1 MSFKILHRD
10 HGLKL
15 ASPLEMS
22 KMFCESYY
30 IVTFLK
36 FHPQMSWK
44 SLHFFHPFQSWNSIS
59 TLGSILKYTFIELLQ
74 LGHTGFFVLI
84 TKWYIH
90 DNGKDTLQRDFSQK
104 RPRQLRRLCHASILF
119 YSSNF
124 MAVLRLSKSARF
136 RFLLTSLPDSFFL
149 PCLTRSN
156 LRCWLRKFWRNDPPQ
171 PPSIFL
177 LR

>member
-1 MSFKILHRD
+1 MKIL
-10 HGLKL
+10 
-15 ASPLEMS
+15 
-22 KMFCESYY
+22 
-30 IVTFLK
+30 T
-36 FHPQMSWK
+36 
-44 SLHFFHPFQSWNSIS
+44 FFHPFQSCNSIS

-104 RPRQLRRLCHASILF
+104 RPRQLRRLYHASILF

-171 PPSIFL
+171 PPLNLPIALKLSFLSDTKFVLSISWNPTTYCDHLSSYFCKT
-177 LR
+177 

>member
-1 MSFKILHRD
+1 
-10 HGLKL
+10 
-15 ASPLEMS
+15 
-22 KMFCESYY
+22 
-30 IVTFLK
+30 
-36 FHPQMSWK
+36 MSWK

-74 LGHTGFFVLI
+74 LGLTGFFILI

-90 DNGKDTLQRDFSQK
+90 DNGKDTLQRDFFQK

-136 RFLLTSLPDSFFL
+136 RFLLTSLPDSFFSSL
-149 PCLTRSN
+149 PDPLQSPLLAPEVLTQWPSSTPLN
-156 LRCWLRKFWRNDPPQ
+156 LPIALKLSFLSDTKFVL
-171 PPSIFL
+171 SISWNPTTYCDHLSSYFCKT
-177 LR
+177 